1 MLEFILFCFVFLCFV
16 FLFFCCCC
24 CCCFVFLGGW
34 GRGGGGGWRGKHGL
48 LVDPLV
54 PVRLFECF
62 SQNIILYFLL
72 KVGFLVMER
81 ERIRIQMKWN
91 LVNNHMCTSPSP

>member
-34 GRGGGGGWRGKHGL
+34 GRGGWGGWRGKHGL

>member
-24 CCCFVFLGGW
+24 CCCFVFWGGW